1 MLELWSEVKENYPD
15 DHKPSREDSY
25 KIFAPLNDGT
35 VSKAIT
41 AQYLAG
47 MITGQLPPIKGND
60 DLKKKVKGIIENDER
75 LEYIKKAIEHV
86 TA

>member
-1 MLELWSEVKENYPD
+1 MFICTFDPFRLGLSKYTF
-15 DHKPSREDSY
+15 RERCDEEPEY
-25 KIFAPLNDGT
+25 TLNDGT

-47 MITGQLPPIKGND
+47 MITGQLPPIKGNEE
-60 DLKKKVKGIIENDER
+60 LKEKVKGILENDER